1 MAFFPQIRWVI
12 ATVLGLAVVGFALH
26 FPGDGSEWDPSAAA
40 SGAVLGAISGVIV
53 GFFQWLLR
61 TAPLR
66 SAVLSM
72 AVGIGFSHALG
83 DTGAPLA
90 FGVAPAALISALV
103 LTGALALTYDERRPV
118 ALAASFVGWA
128 GGLMAA
134 VAASKALGLPLTE
147 DPIGWATEHMVLG
160 IITGLVWAGLT
171 SVAGFPARRPNPSG
185 DAVVSAA

>member
-12 ATVLGLAVVGFALH
+12 ATVLGLAVVGFGLH
-26 FPGDGSEWDPSAAA
+26 FPGDGSEVDPSAAA

-53 GFFQWLLR
+53 GFFQWLLG

-72 AVGIGFSHALG
+72 AVGVGFAHALG
-83 DTGAPLA
+83 DVGAPLA
-90 FGVAPAALISALV
+90 FGVAPVALISALV

-128 GGLMAA
+128 GGLIAA
-134 VAASKALGLPLTE
+134 VAASSALGLPLT
-147 DPIGWATEHMVLG
+147 DDRIGRATEHMVLG
-160 IITGLVWAGLT
+160 IITGLVWAGVT
-171 SVAGFPARRPNPSG
+171 SLAGFPPRRPR
-185 DAVVSAA
+185 